1 MANTPESIA
10 VLWKNLEEKKVA
22 ISPDVWGL
30 WQEGCVKE
38 LAGIREII
46 ERSHGG
52 AIPAADAEMVG
63 KKAYFVQKF
72 VRSIKRSPDDGNR
85 FQDGHLIME
94 GNVRELVAHYI
105 GNDLYKISLMAD
117 LYGVN
122 PDPLPPENGALILK
136 NINAIMEFIELLK
149 TKTGQTA

>member
-10 VLWKNLEEKKVA
+10 VLWKNLEAKKVV
-22 ISPDVWGL
+22 IPSEVWAA
-30 WQEGCVKE
+30 WQEECIKE
-38 LAGIREII
+38 LVGIREIV

-52 AIPAADAEMVG
+52 PIPAADAEMVG

-72 VRSIKRSPDDGNR
+72 VRSIRRSPDDGNR
-85 FQDGHLIME
+85 LQDGRLVME
-94 GNVRELVAHYI
+94 ENVRELVAHYI

-122 PDPLPPENGALILK
+122 PEPLPPENGALILK